1 MRISPFYPPDVHLN
15 SGGLPLLRS
24 LEVMIKQL
32 DKKPKFKEMLET
44 IAEKVSSGGTLS
56 DGLAMYPKSFDK
68 LFVNMVKAGEAGGV
82 LDLVLDRLAQFQEK
96 SIRTKKKVKSA
107 MVYPSVIMFVAF
119 AIVALL
125 MMVVV
130 PQFESIFEQMLRE
143 PPCPV
148 LLKWS

>member
-1 MRISPFYPPDVHLN
+1 MPRKCLRVVPCPTVGDV
-15 SGGLPLLRS
+15 SQIFR
-24 LEVMIKQL
+24 Q
-32 DKKPKFKEMLET
+32 T
-44 IAEKVSSGGTLS
+44 ICEHGQG
-56 DGLAMYPKSFDK
+56 
-68 LFVNMVKAGEAGGV
+68 GEAGGV

-130 PQFESIFEQMLRE
+130 PQFESIFEQMLRGA
-143 PPCPV
+143 PCLV